1 MHAPTTD
8 TTRLLRQLYRA
19 LQIAIDDARRG
30 GVTYGPD
37 SQVEK
42 ALAAYSA
49 WFMTVPDDDDC

>member
-1 MHAPTTD
+1 MPTD

-19 LQIAIDDARRG
+19 LNIAIDEARRG
-30 GVTYGPD
+30 GVTFGPD

-49 WFMTVPDDDDC
+49 WNMTVPDDDDC